1 LNSDTKAKDA
11 DSGDILNK
19 EGTMEYH
26 DARGELS
33 IQFRNM
39 VKYTIQE
46 YGKVFIGL
54 L

>member
-39 VKYTIQE
+39 ETEPNKKHNPV
-46 YGKVFIGL
+46 
-54 L
+54 

>member
-26 DARGELS
+26 GARGELS

-39 VKYTIQE
+39 VKYTCR
-46 YGKVFIGL
+46 K
-54 L
+54 

>member
-1 LNSDTKAKDA
+1 MKAKDA

-39 VKYTIQE
+39 VNCLSVVKE
-46 YGKVFIGL
+46 YGKVL
-54 L
+54 VNS